1 MIDKYGR
8 NVNYL
13 KIHLTDECNLNCIY
27 CDLDKENKRNDL
39 SLNQYKVIIKYMA
52 EVGIKKVKFTGGEP
66 TLYPYLNEL
75 IHFCKHECNIDDISI
90 TTNGLD
96 LLNHV
101 YSLKMNG
108 LNEVNISIDSLKEYR
123 YKAITTNG
131 NLKQIIESIN
141 ACLNEDIKVNINT
154 LLIKDFNDD
163 EVNDFLQLINY
174 NPVNVRF
181 IELNE
186 NKIDINIYENGYL
199 DVEKYLNG
207 IEGLYKTSDN
217 TYTYNYAK
225 GNIIIKNKCGSCE
238 DCSKI
243 ELTKDGKIILCSE
256 IKSEADITYYL
267 DRPLIFREILKDII
281 IEKPKGLI

>member
-39 SLNQYKVIIKYMA
+39 SLNQYKAIIKYMTEA
-52 EVGIKKVKFTGGEP
+52 GIKKVKFTGGEP
-66 TLYPYLNEL
+66 TLYTYLNDL
-75 IHFCKHECNIDDISI
+75 IYFCKHDCNINDISI
-90 TTNGLD
+90 TTNGLE
-96 LLNHV
+96 LLNQV
-101 YSLKMNG
+101 YSLKMSG
-108 LNEVNISIDSLKEYR
+108 LSEVNISIDTLKEYR

-141 ACLNEDIKVNINT
+141 ACLNEGIKVNINA
-154 LLIKDFNDD
+154 LLIKDFNND
-163 EVNDFLQLINY
+163 EINDFLQLTNY
-174 NPVNVRF
+174 NPINIRF
-181 IELNE
+181 IELNQ
-186 NKIDINIYENGYL
+186 NKIDKNIYENGYL
-199 DVEKYLNG
+199 DVEECLNE
-207 IEGLYKTSDN
+207 IEGLYKIKDN
-217 TYTYNYAK
+217 TYSYNRAK
-225 GNIIIKNKCGSCE
+225 GNIIVKNKCGSCE

-256 IKSEADITYYL
+256 IKSEVDIIHYL
-267 DRPLIFREILKDII
+267 NRPLIFREILKDII